1 MPVERSLCVVCAA
14 AVNRSDKQA
23 ARELDLPPE
32 FRVMHCHV
40 CGLRWLNPMPTAG
53 EYRLMYEVLYFGGG
67 EGVAVPDWMRQFAA
81 QPYQDNVLGQR
92 RDAYRRRLARL
103 AQVFPARGT
112 LLDVG
117 LASGE
122 FAVMAQ
128 QDGWRVAGLDVSERA
143 CELARAQGISAWRG
157 DLEEIDFGGA
167 CFDVIHLSHVF
178 EHFVDPLAAL
188 RVMRGLMAPGA
199 LLLIE
204 VPNQFDSW
212 VRRLARSAR
221 RLGLLAP
228 AKRSIWS
235 IHHPYFYN
243 RRTLSR
249 LVLGEG
255 FELEWL
261 HSHFPERWRSS
272 PVRRLLGVVDLI
284 ADRLR
289 RCGDDIELAVRLAP
303 TMQDPAA

>member
-1 MPVERSLCVVCAA
+1 MPVERSLCVVCAT
-14 AVNRSDKQA
+14 AVNRSDRQA
-23 ARELDLPPE
+23 ARDLDLPPE
-32 FRVMHCHV
+32 FRVMRCPV
-40 CGLRWLNPMPTAG
+40 CGLRWLDPMPTTE
-53 EYRLMYEVLYFGGG
+53 EYRLMYEVLYFGGSKD
-67 EGVAVPDWMRQFAA
+67 VPGWMRQFSA

-103 AQVFPARGT
+103 AGAFPARGT

-122 FAVMAQ
+122 FALMAQ
-128 QDGWRVAGLDVSERA
+128 QDGWQVAGLDVSASA
-143 CELARAQGISAWRG
+143 CDLARTQGVRAWAG
-157 DLEEIDFGGA
+157 ALEEIDFSGER
-167 CFDVIHLSHVF
+167 FDVIHLSHVF
-178 EHFVDPLAAL
+178 EHFVDPPAAL
-188 RVMRGLMAPGA
+188 RVMRGLMAPGS

-228 AKRSIWS
+228 TRRSIWS

-243 RRTLSR
+243 RQTLTR
-249 LVLGEG
+249 LVLGGG

-261 HSHFPERWRSS
+261 CSHFPERWRSS
-272 PVRRLLGVVDLI
+272 PLRRLLGAVDLI
-284 ADRLR
+284 ADRLQ

-303 TMQDPAA
+303 ALREPMG